1 MTDTD
6 LYLPIRAVLLA
17 FVTDLI
23 MLTGSAGTANKA
35 WNGLAFGAAAG
46 PLDPAVVAAARPDT
60 TAPAGRVKDASRSF
74 GPACG
79 RP

>member
-46 PLDPAVVAAARPDT
+46 PLHPAVDRPLSRPPGQIPRRPPVA
-60 TAPAGRVKDASRSF
+60 
-74 GPACG
+74 
-79 RP
+79 